1 LACGFGLRIP
11 SVFEDVK
18 CYNRHIY
25 TKFSVDELASVLFKK
40 GGHVNKYYL
49 QEWNKNKHAI
59 VFLKSWFSG
68 KNIREA
74 LLKALL

>member
-1 LACGFGLRIP
+1 MI
-11 SVFEDVK
+11 SV
-18 CYNRHIY
+18 YSNYSII
-25 TKFSVDELASVLFKK
+25 ELAKVLSEK

-49 QEWNKNKHAI
+49 QEWNRNKHAI
-59 VFLKSWFSG
+59 VFLKGWVAG

>member
-1 LACGFGLRIP
+1 MY
-11 SVFEDVK
+11 S
-18 CYNRHIY
+18 
-25 TKFSVDELASVLFKK
+25 KFSVKELANVLAEK

-49 QEWNKNKHAI
+49 QDWNKNKHAI
-59 VFLKSWFSG
+59 VFLKGWIAG